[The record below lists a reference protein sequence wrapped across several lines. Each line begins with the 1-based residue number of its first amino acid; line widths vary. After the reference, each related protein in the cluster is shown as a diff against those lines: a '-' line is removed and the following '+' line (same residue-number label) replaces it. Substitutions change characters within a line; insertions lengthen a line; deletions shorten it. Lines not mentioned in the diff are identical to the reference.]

1 MLRVPNLK
9 MNRFRAVGLVALVA
23 GLALVGGA
31 QNRPAPA
38 APAWE
43 RMFVGETKL
52 SLTSPTKLSAGER
65 EVPEDNEDWVVA
77 TTDYSAETDDY
88 YLQITH
94 FEAKAGITVDA
105 ARLVTAQAELVK
117 GLTEG
122 EEGSKVTEERAFTLD
137 GVPARYLRVRAG
149 KEPGT
154 FIAFAMMV
162 GEGSNM
168 FLVQCVGFPDSAK
181 SLAESE
187 RIVRSVRYK
196 KPL

>member
-1 MLRVPNLK
+1 MK
-9 MNRFRAVGLVALVA
+9 QFRALGWVALVA
-23 GLALVGGA
+23 GLVLASPA
-31 QNRPAPA
+31 QNRPATA
-38 APAWE
+38 VPAWE
-43 RMFVGETKL
+43 RIFVGETKL
-52 SLTSPTKLSAGER
+52 SLTSPTKLSAGES
-65 EVPEDNEDWVVA
+65 EVPEDNEDWVMA

-94 FEAKAGITVDA
+94 MEAKAGVTVDA

-122 EEGSKVTEERAFTLD
+122 EDGSKVTEERGFTLD
-137 GVPARYLRVRAG
+137 GSPARFLRVRAG

-154 FIAFAMMV
+154 FIAFVMMV
-162 GEGSNM
+162 GDGSNL

-181 SLAESE
+181 SLTESE